1 MPGKARHRRVL
12 GQVERPYGLHHQRAG
27 RDGSDHVP
35 STFDPGTERRSD
47 TPGAPAHLGDI
58 APLQLRHPAACVVD
72 NLGLDPVLREHALG
86 SAANPGIVVLD
97 EASGVEHGLAPRGRS
112 ARIDRRRGLSGPP
125 AEPAGME
132 AGQHCIAVNTGKRLH
147 ERPREPIAAA
157 RCPVGERRDGA
168 EQPAVAV
175 GSTQRAFGRTD
186 LAVVQGVRPL
196 THHQGGKIHR
206 VDVRRRVGTDRKAH
220 VAERAGRAHALEAGA
235 RHRVDGVRAVDQIEE
250 PRKTLAEVF
259 AAATGVAD
267 ASHAP
272 QLAVERARVEV
283 CRRLP
288 VDGGPWSGALLPRH
302 VLPAALSR
310 GRRGWT
316 RQ

>member
-1 MPGKARHRRVL
+1 
-12 GQVERPYGLHHQRAG
+12 
-27 RDGSDHVP
+27 
-35 STFDPGTERRSD
+35 
-47 TPGAPAHLGDI
+47 
-58 APLQLRHPAACVVD
+58 
-72 NLGLDPVLREHALG
+72 
-86 SAANPGIVVLD
+86 
-97 EASGVEHGLAPRGRS
+97 
-112 ARIDRRRGLSGPP
+112 
-125 AEPAGME
+125 ME
-132 AGQHCIAVNTGKRLH
+132 AGQHRIAVNAGKRLH

-157 RCPVGERRDGA
+157 RCPVGERRESA
-168 EQPAVAV
+168 EHPAVAI
-175 GSTQRAFGRTD
+175 GSTQRAFGRAD
-186 LAVVQGVRPL
+186 LAVAKVICPL

-206 VDVRRRVGTDRKAH
+206 VDVRWRVGTDGIAH

-235 RHRVDGVRAVDQIEE
+235 RHRVDGARAVDQIEE

-302 VLPAALSR
+302 GLPAALSR